1 MSQLKI
7 CERETDRESFI
18 RNNVHAC
25 AYVRACDE
33 LRVRKSSR
41 GDVGVQTQFYD
52 TLALFYYVAHN
63 IYSDLQNKH
72 STHTQTVLGIK
83 TSNIFRTTNED
94 YNARDLSSVPKFTKK
109 KTKNP
114 PNQLTTPW
122 EGSLL
127 EDFRPFGQIVRH
139 RWIASMICQGF
150 DKLC

>member
-1 MSQLKI
+1 MRAHM
-7 CERETDRESFI
+7 C
-18 RNNVHAC
+18 
-25 AYVRACDE
+25 VRATSLE
-33 LRVRKSSR
+33 SESPREETWGSKPNFTIRSPYFTTLRTTFIV
-41 GDVGVQTQFYD
+41 
-52 TLALFYYVAHN
+52 
-63 IYSDLQNKH
+63 QNKH